1 MCEKQFWEKYCLKT
15 KKEKNMLSKI
25 WKKVCILILIVACLF
40 NIVLKLVNRISFN
53 KEALTSARYM
63 LEQYEYEK
71 DKENVI
77 K

>member
-1 MCEKQFWEKYCLKT
+1 
-15 KKEKNMLSKI
+15 MLSKI

-53 KEALTSARYM
+53 KEALTSAQYM
-63 LEQYEYEK
+63 VKQNEYEK

>member
-1 MCEKQFWEKYCLKT
+1 
-15 KKEKNMLSKI
+15 MLSKI

-53 KEALTSARYM
+53 KEALTSAQYM
-63 LEQYEYEK
+63 QKQYEYEK

>member
-1 MCEKQFWEKYCLKT
+1 
-15 KKEKNMLSKI
+15 MLSRI

>member
-1 MCEKQFWEKYCLKT
+1 
-15 KKEKNMLSKI
+15 MLSKI

-40 NIVLKLVNRISFN
+40 NIILKLVNRISFN

-63 LEQYEYEK
+63 LEQYNYEK

>member
-1 MCEKQFWEKYCLKT
+1 
-15 KKEKNMLSKI
+15 MLSKI
-25 WKKVCILILIVACLF
+25 WKKVCILKLRVACLF

>member
-1 MCEKQFWEKYCLKT
+1 
-15 KKEKNMLSKI
+15 MLSKI

-40 NIVLKLVNRISFN
+40 NIVLKLVNRISFD

-63 LEQYEYEK
+63 LEQYDYEK